1 MLWQRGAQAG
11 QPGFFD
17 RDSGTR
23 CCRRPGTRS
32 RGWRWWSTS
41 SCSGR
46 RSSAPTEPGG
56 RPPYDAVLMF
66 KVLVLQTLYTLSD
79 DQTEYQ
85 IRDRLSLMRFLGLAL
100 EDRVPDAKTI
110 WLFREQLTKTGAVQ
124 RLFER
129 FDAALRD
136 AGYLA
141 MGGQIVDATVIQAR
155 RPRLSGGE
163 KATIKGGGVPS
174 AWSKAK
180 RAQMDT
186 EGRWT
191 LKRGR
196 RRSADRSGLQKRI
209 ETELVIPVFGY
220 KNHLGIDRRHG
231 FIRNFLVTDAA
242 TQDGRQLGRLL
253 DPDNTASAAWAD
265 SAYRSAANVVL
276 LARRGLVPQF
286 QRPKPRGKAM
296 PPHLIRGNAGR
307 ARVRVAIED
316 LFAAQKCR
324 LGLVIRSVG
333 LARPPPASG
342 SPIWSP
348 TCAAWSGSRPER
360 PRPEEPATQGRPPYT
375 LPRAPV
381 PALTADPRP
390 PLTVI
395 PHTPTVLNPV
405 LRGLQLGYARGPTAK

>member
-1 MLWQRGAQAG
+1 MVG

-17 RDSGTR
+17 RDERYASLSAAGDPLAR
-23 CCRRPGTRS
+23 LAMVVDFELLRPELEAALARS
-32 RGWRWWSTS
+32 DR
-41 SCSGR
+41 
-46 RSSAPTEPGG
+46 AKGG
-56 RPPYDAVLMF
+56 RPPYDEVLMF

-85 IRDRLSLMRFLGLAL
+85 IKDRLSFMRFLGLAL

-110 WLFREQLTKTGAVQ
+110 WLFREQLTRAGAVE

-155 RPRLSGGE
+155 RPRLTRGE
-163 KATIKGGGVPS
+163 KATIKGGGVP
-174 AWSKAK
+174 AGWSKAK

-196 RRSADRSGLQKRI
+196 RRSADRSGLQERT

-231 FIRNFLVTDAA
+231 FIRSFVVTNAA
-242 TQDGRQLGRLL
+242 THDGRQLGRRL
-253 DPDNTASAAWAD
+253 DPDNTASVVWAD
-265 SAYRSAANVVL
+265 CAYRSAANVAL

-296 PPHLIRGNAGR
+296 PPHPMRGNASR
-307 ARVRVAIED
+307 ARVRVAIAHV
-316 LFAAQKCR
+316 FAAQKCR

-333 LARPPPASG
+333 LARATARLGLANLVTNMRRLVWCAPRLAPA
-342 SPIWSP
+342 
-348 TCAAWSGSRPER
+348 
-360 PRPEEPATQGRPPYT
+360 
-375 LPRAPV
+375 
-381 PALTADPRP
+381 
-390 PLTVI
+390 
-395 PHTPTVLNPV
+395 
-405 LRGLQLGYARGPTAK
+405 